1 MNTVDALVDF
11 LKGIDGQGY
20 KAYKGLRGTWA
31 FPDFA
36 LHVDHVQGDPFA
48 RPSRVRVILS
58 PETAELEDDVL
69 TSRSRRLGV
78 AASLRPRTVR
88 GAIVSYGVKSTIPTR
103 TRWAG
108 WRVTPDSSRAQ
119 TT

>member
-48 RPSRVRVILS
+48 RPSRVRVIL
-58 PETAELEDDVL
+58 PQEAAALEDDVL
-69 TSRSRRLGV
+69 SSRSRRLGV
-78 AASLRPRTVR
+78 ASPKISVLSNECV
-88 GAIVSYGVKSTIPTR
+88 G
-103 TRWAG
+103 
-108 WRVTPDSSRAQ
+108 
-119 TT
+119 